1 MKPMYREE
9 AKLYNMDRYNSLV
22 SKETRNLPRHC
33 KRCWNIKT
41 RFDITKCLLKKPIP
55 KGKNKKIIGLLENEF
70 VGKIMIEF
78 VAFRSKKYGF
88 LKGDGDKNTKPKRT
102 IKSVTKQNLKLGVS
116 IR

>member
-1 MKPMYREE
+1 MF
-9 AKLYNMDRYNSLV
+9 
-22 SKETRNLPRHC
+22 
-33 KRCWNIKT
+33 IKKT
-41 RFDITKCLLKKPIP
+41 NT

-78 VAFRSKKYGF
+78 VAFRSKKYGY

-102 IKSVTKQNLKLGVS
+102 IKSVIKQNLKLGWS